1 MNNKYPVIAWLPL
14 TVVAMPN
21 AALAASS
28 DMVVTTS
35 RFSQPVSTVLAPM
48 DVVTR
53 DDIERWQSK
62 SLDEVMRRLPGVD
75 IAQNGGVGQNSTLYL
90 RGSEA
95 RQALIL
101 LDGIP
106 LARPGISNVAALNKI
121 PIAMVQRIEYIRGPR
136 SAVYGSGA
144 IGGVINIITLDAE
157 PGARLGIGT
166 GSNHYQQY
174 DAGVRQQLG
183 DTTLSLAGAFQSTE
197 GFNVKPDSPYAP
209 DGDRDGFRNKV
220 LWGGVEHRFTQAWSG
235 FVRGHGYSD
244 ASDYDAGKYGKASS
258 GTQRQLYNHS
268 YDMGLRYQSGVYAAQ
283 LIAAYQRVKDYNYG
297 PVYGRYGEGSSLD
310 DLRQYN
316 LQWGNTYRFDSGMLS
331 AGADWQQ
338 QRLISSDIQKKQ
350 HYQRYDTGFYLS
362 GQHKV
367 GSVTLEA
374 SGRAD
379 NDQQFGWHGTWQ
391 SAAGWEFASGYRA
404 TLSYGTGFLSPSL
417 GQQFGADRMNIKSNP
432 DLRPEES
439 RQWELGL
446 SGLSG
451 PLDWQ
456 LSAYRN
462 QVRNLITYFSDPD
475 TQQGQY
481 LNIDSATIKGVEW
494 VGSFDTWVVSHRI
507 TLQYIDPRDDKTG
520 ELLPRRS
527 RHQGKYQ
534 LDWTMGPLEMDLA
547 YQYYGRRNDSSAP
560 GGKLPSYSTMD
571 VSASYPVTSHL
582 TVRGRIGNLLDKNYQ
597 TAYGYQTA
605 GREYY
610 LSGSYTF

>member
-1 MNNKYPVIAWLPL
+1 
-14 TVVAMPN
+14 MPSMVQ
-21 AALAASS
+21 AESS
-28 DMVVTTS
+28 DMVVTAS

-53 DDIERWQSK
+53 DDIARWQSK

-75 IAQNGGVGQNSTLYL
+75 IAQNGGLGQNSSLYL

-157 PGARLGIGT
+157 PEARLGIGT

-183 DTTLSLAGAFQSTE
+183 NTTLSLAGAFQSTK

-220 LWGGVEHRFTQAWSG
+220 LWGGVEHRFTPAWSG

-244 ASDYDAGKYGKASS
+244 ASDYDAGEKGKASS

-268 YDMGLRYQSGVYAAQ
+268 YDMGLRYHSGAYASQ

-338 QRLISSDIQKKQ
+338 QRLISSNITTKQ
-350 HYQRYDTGFYLS
+350 HYQRYDAGFYLS
-362 GQHKV
+362 GQRQV

-379 NDQQFGWHGTWQ
+379 KDQQFGWHGTWQ

-404 TLSYGTGFLSPSL
+404 TLSYGTGFLAPSL
-417 GQQFGADRMNIKSNP
+417 GQQFGAERMKIKSNP
-432 DLRPEES
+432 DLRPEAS
-439 RQWELGL
+439 SQWELGL

-462 QVRNLITYFSDPD
+462 QVRNLITYSSDPD
-475 TQQGQY
+475 TRQGQY
-481 LNIDSATIKGVEW
+481 RNIDSATIKGVEW
-494 VGSFDTWVVSHRI
+494 VGTFDTGLVSHRI

-520 ELLPRRS
+520 QLLPRRS

-534 LDWTMGPLEMDLA
+534 LDWNMGLLEMDLA
-547 YQYYGRRNDSSAP
+547 YQYYGRRNESSAP
-560 GGKLPSYSTMD
+560 GGKLPSYSTVD
-571 VSASYPVTSHL
+571 ISASYPVTSHL
-582 TVRGRIGNLLDKNYQ
+582 TVRGRIGNLLDKSYQ